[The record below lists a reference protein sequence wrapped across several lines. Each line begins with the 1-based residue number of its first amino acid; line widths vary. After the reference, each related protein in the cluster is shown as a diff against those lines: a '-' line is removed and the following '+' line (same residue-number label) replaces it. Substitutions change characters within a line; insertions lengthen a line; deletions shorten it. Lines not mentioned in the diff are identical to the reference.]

1 MSGLTISE
9 ENAGD
14 VAVMVPGGRIDSSTA
29 KDFETAV
36 LNRIAAGGQKMVF
49 DFADLDYISSA
60 GLRVVLLAGK
70 RLKAAGGALVLCA
83 LQPSIREVF
92 EISGFISLFEVRD
105 SRADAVAAAA

>member
-1 MSGLTISE
+1 MSGLTINE
-9 ENAGD
+9 ESADG
-14 VAVMVPGGRIDSSTA
+14 VAVMAPGGRIDSSTA

-36 LNRIAAGGQKMVF
+36 LGRIAGGDTHIVF
-49 DFADLDYISSA
+49 DFAELDYISSA

-83 LQPSIREVF
+83 LKPAIREVF

-105 SRADAVAAAA
+105 NRTEAVAAAS